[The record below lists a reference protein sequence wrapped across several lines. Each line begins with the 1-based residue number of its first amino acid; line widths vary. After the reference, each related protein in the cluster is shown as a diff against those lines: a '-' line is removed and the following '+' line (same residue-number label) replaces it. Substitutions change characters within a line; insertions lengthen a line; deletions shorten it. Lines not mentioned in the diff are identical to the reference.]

1 MGREW
6 GNRILFDYRCL
17 WGGCQH
23 PLTFLRGERTR
34 GNNAGARASLTLH
47 CAEGKGTFDSKRSAS
62 GRPAGTVAVPF
73 GDMGSDRSGLLA
85 RQKSTVDVFVFAN
98 DGAGKLKA
106 RVKIA
111 SAWGASYNAVVG
123 VGDITGDGKNGLVAR
138 DSAGSL

>member
-1 MGREW
+1 
-6 GNRILFDYRCL
+6 
-17 WGGCQH
+17 
-23 PLTFLRGERTR
+23 
-34 GNNAGARASLTLH
+34 
-47 CAEGKGTFDSKRSAS
+47 
-62 GRPAGTVAVPF
+62 
-73 GDMGSDRSGLLA
+73 MGSDRSGLLA